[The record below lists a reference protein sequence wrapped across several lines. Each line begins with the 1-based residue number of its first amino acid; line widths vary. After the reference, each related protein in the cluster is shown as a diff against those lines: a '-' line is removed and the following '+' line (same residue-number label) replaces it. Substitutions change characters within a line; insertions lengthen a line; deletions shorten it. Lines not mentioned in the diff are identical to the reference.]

1 MRKQDPRQGRKE
13 RDEVTQKSRKSREVS
28 VIITN
33 YNTRELLK
41 GCLTSILSNQGDVQL
56 EVLVADNGS
65 TDGSAQ
71 MVRQHFPSVYL
82 ASYAKNMGFT
92 RAINPL
98 LSMATGTL
106 CLILHPDVE
115 LLPETLQHFLAFL
128 DTHPKAGVVG
138 GNLYYP
144 DGSPNPC
151 EILFPG
157 FRNDLKCFL
166 RKVSLHLP
174 SFTGLPPESNPLEW
188 CHEKTCQVNW
198 VWNACMMVRREVFDK
213 IGLFD
218 ENFFVWFAD
227 WDFCK
232 RATDAGW
239 AVYYLDS
246 AKAVHH
252 ERQSFL
258 ADRED
263 MLELRYKVDGWYSVA
278 GQIRD
283 RCRFLNKH
291 VTAAS
296 RFGTKAIAFTEN
308 TLKLCAIVAR
318 LSLGR
323 TGRPGD
329 IFQLK
334 ACLEVL
340 RAILGA

>member
-1 MRKQDPRQGRKE
+1 MVPRLSILI
-13 RDEVTQKSRKSREVS
+13 V
-28 VIITN
+28 N
-33 YNTRELLK
+33 YNTRDLLEK
-41 GCLTSILSNQGDVQL
+41 CLQSVFKTKRGLSV
-56 EVLVADNGS
+56 EVLIGDNNS
-65 TDGSAQ
+65 LDGSDEMIADL
-71 MVRQHFPSVYL
+71 FPQVKLTAFHQNVGY
-82 ASYAKNMGFT
+82 T
-92 RAINPL
+92 RAMNALFAAAKGEYFL
-98 LSMATGTL
+98 L
-106 CLILHPDVE
+106 LHPDVE
-115 LLPETLQHFLAFL
+115 LLPGSLQAFL
-128 DTHPKAGVVG
+128 NFFSRHRRAGVLG

-144 DGSPNPC
+144 DGTPNPC

-157 FRNDLKCFL
+157 LRNDLKCFL
-166 RKVSLHLP
+166 RKVLLHLP
-174 SFTGLPPESNPLEW
+174 SVTGLPPESNPLEW
-188 CHEKTCQVNW
+188 SHEETCQVNW
-198 VWNACMMVRREVFDK
+198 VWNACMMLRREVFDK

-218 ENFFVWFAD
+218 ERFFVWFAD

-258 ADRED
+258 ADGED

-296 RFGTKAIAFTEN
+296 RFGTKVIAFTEN

-318 LSLGR
+318 LPLGR
-323 TGRPGD
+323 AGRPRD